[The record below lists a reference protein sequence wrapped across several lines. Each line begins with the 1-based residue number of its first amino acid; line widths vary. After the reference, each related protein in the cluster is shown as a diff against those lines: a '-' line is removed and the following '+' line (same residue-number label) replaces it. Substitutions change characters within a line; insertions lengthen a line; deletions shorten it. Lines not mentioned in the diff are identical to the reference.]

1 MADWGVGLAMT
12 TSQRILAALALA
24 AGASVLSAPA
34 AGAAI
39 VPAPG
44 PQGPSLLNRVDNLA
58 SIAVDP
64 EHRDQ
69 VPTVTEQFDGLDG
82 LQRLGE
88 ARQLIDPVAPV
99 LGLLPVS

>member
-1 MADWGVGLAMT
+1 MT
-12 TSQRILAALALA
+12 TSQRILAALAMA
-24 AGASVLSAPA
+24 AGASVLAAPTA
-34 AGAAI
+34 AAAI

-58 SIAVDP
+58 SIAVAP

-69 VPTVTEQFDGLDG
+69 VPTVTEQFGGLDG

-88 ARQLIDPVAPV
+88 ARQLIAPVAPV
-99 LGLLPVS
+99 LGLLPVG

>member
-1 MADWGVGLAMT
+1 MTKTQRVLTVLA
-12 TSQRILAALALA
+12 IA
-24 AGASVLSAPA
+24 AGASALAAPT

-58 SIAVDP
+58 SIAVAP
-64 EHRDQ
+64 EHRSQ

-88 ARQLIDPVAPV
+88 VRQLIEPVAPV
-99 LGLLPVS
+99 LWLLPVG